1 MNSTVKTIIF
11 WVVIL
16 VSAVLLWQV
25 VKNANSGQKVQEINF
40 SQFMADVD
48 QGAVKDVTLTGM
60 EVTGKKADGSQFHT
74 TAPANYPE
82 MIKKL
87 QDKTV
92 SITVKDV
99 SNSSWGWTSDKSH
112 QDNRNDEKDE
122 GKGRCY

>member
-1 MNSTVKTIIF
+1 FSGALSVNSTVKTIIF

-60 EVTGKKADGSQFHT
+60 EVTGKKADESQFHT

-82 MIKKL
+82 MIKNW
-87 QDKTV
+87 QDFAGQ
-92 SITVKDV
+92 S
-99 SNSSWGWTSDKSH
+99 
-112 QDNRNDEKDE
+112 
-122 GKGRCY
+122 GRG